1 MNKQQLAAKIWASA
15 NKMRSKIEANEY
27 KDYILGFIFYKFLSD
42 KEVRFATTEAAISK
56 EDLPKYLRE
65 SDDDEQTAM
74 VEYFRNNL
82 GYFISYDNLFTTW
95 LDKKRDFD
103 VKNVSDALSAFE
115 RLIHPTHQN
124 VFKNIFNTLEVGL
137 KKLGATSKDQTAAIK
152 GLLNLIKDIPMDGKQ
167 DYDVLGFIYEY
178 LIGKFAANAGKK
190 AGEFYTPH
198 EVSVLM
204 SEIVANHLKDRKHIE
219 IYDPTSGSGSLLI
232 NIGKALSKYMTDEN
246 GVVYY
251 AQELKENTYNL
262 TRMNLVMRGIIPSNI
277 FVRNGDTLKKDW
289 PFFEDGPDDTY
300 ADDTYK
306 YHSVDAVVSNPPY
319 SQPWEPKN
327 KNNDPRFK
335 EFGVAPKG
343 KADYAFLLHDLY
355 HLKGDGV
362 MTIVLPHGVLF
373 RGTPDDGSEGSIRKE
388 LVEGN
393 HIEAIIGLPSDIFYG
408 TGIPTLVM
416 VLRKQRADEGILLV
430 DASSCYIKQGKK
442 NVLRTSDIKRIV
454 DVVRS
459 RESKKGFSCVVS
471 KELIRKN
478 DYNLNLPRYISST
491 KQPETWDIYA
501 TMFGGIPNSEID
513 LLNNKWEAMPGLR
526 QHLFTSDDTP
536 FSQVAHDDIENEI
549 IRHPSVIAYK
559 HEFARAMQGF
569 DEYLFEELL
578 RHPKKVNITA
588 EEPKISEEIFSRLK
602 DVELIDSYD
611 AYQLLD
617 DEWSTI
623 ATDLEI
629 IQTEGMDACFVV
641 DPNMV
646 TKKKDNKE
654 IEVQEGWL
662 GRVLPF
668 ELVQQMFLKG
678 DYDALCEKQK
688 KLNGVSNDLTELVA
702 SIAGYEDGASV
713 LNDDNNAFVA
723 KEVCAKLDSIYES
736 IDTDETKALEEY
748 LTLTKKN
755 EKLAFIASH
764 KDVDW
769 SIGVPNKDNTY
780 SAKAVQA
787 IIKDIRSKTEFE
799 EDTFEYDL
807 VKAEQLLE
815 EEKRLKSECK
825 KDADAL
831 HLLTKKTIEEDLNTE
846 DAINILQQK
855 WIAPVV
861 KNFAAMPDSVVLDL
875 CTSVKALIDKYATT
889 MVETEQSINETE
901 RDLNKM
907 LSNLVGNDFDMKGIG
922 EIQKLFNHNDYE

>member
-42 KEVRFATTEAAISK
+42 KEVRFATTEAAISV
-56 EDLPKYLRE
+56 EDLPNYLRE
-65 SDDDEQTAM
+65 SDDEGQREL

-82 GYFISYDNLFTTW
+82 GYFISYDNLFSTW
-95 LDKKRDFD
+95 LDMKRDFD

-115 RLIHPTHQN
+115 RLIHPSHQN

-137 KKLGATSKDQTAAIK
+137 KKLGATAKDQTTAIR

-204 SEIVANHLKDRKHIE
+204 SEIVADHLKDRKHIE

-232 NIGKALSKYMTDEN
+232 NIGKALSKFTSDEN
-246 GVVYY
+246 SVVYY

-289 PFFEDGPDDTY
+289 PFFEDGPDDAF

-327 KNNDPRFK
+327 KNNDPRFQA
-335 EFGVAPKG
+335 FGLAPKG

-355 HLKGDGV
+355 HLKGDGI

-393 HIEAIIGLPSDIFYG
+393 HIEAIIGLPADIFFG
-408 TGIPTLVM
+408 TSIPTLIM
-416 VLRKQRADEGILLV
+416 VLRKQRADEGILLI
-430 DASSCYIKQGKK
+430 DASKCYIKQGKK

-454 DVVRS
+454 DAVKS
-459 RESKKGFSCVVS
+459 RNEEKSFSCVVS
-471 KELIRKN
+471 KDTIRKN

-491 KQPETWDIYA
+491 EQPETWDIYA
-501 TMFGGIPNSEID
+501 TMFGGIPNSEIG
-513 LLNNKWEAMPGLR
+513 LLKKEWEAMPGLR
-526 QHLFTSDDTP
+526 EHLFTSDDTP
-536 FSQVAHDDIENEI
+536 FSQVAHDDVENEI
-549 IRHPSVIAYK
+549 KHHPSVMAYK
-559 HEFARAMQGF
+559 QHFSEAMNGF
-569 DEYLFEELL
+569 DEYLFDELL
-578 RHPKKVNITA
+578 RHPEQVNIA
-588 EEPKISEEIFSRLK
+588 IEEPRISEEIFSRLR
-602 DVELIDSYD
+602 DVKLVDAYD

-617 DEWSTI
+617 DEWATI

-654 IEVQEGWL
+654 VEVQEGWT

-668 ELVQQMFLKG
+668 ELVQQMFLKEE
-678 DYDALCEKQK
+678 YDALNEKRRQ
-688 KLNGVSNDLTELVA
+688 LNSVSNDIAELIT
-702 SIAGYEDGASV
+702 SIAGYEDGPSV
-713 LNDDNNAFVA
+713 LNDDNTAFVA
-723 KEVCAKLDSIYES
+723 KAV
-736 IDTDETKALEEY
+736 
-748 LTLTKKN
+748 
-755 EKLAFIASH
+755 
-764 KDVDW
+764 
-769 SIGVPNKDNTY
+769 
-780 SAKAVQA
+780 KAVLKA
-787 IIKDIRSKTEFE
+787 VGTKTEFE
-799 EDTFEYDL
+799 EDTFEYEL
-807 VKAEQLLE
+807 VKADRLLT
-815 EEKRLKSECK
+815 EEKNLKSDCK
-825 KDADAL
+825 AAADAL
-831 HLLTKKTIEEDLNTE
+831 HLHTKKTIEEDLSRE
-846 DAINILQQK
+846 DAVDVLRQK

-861 KNFAAMPDSVVLDL
+861 KNLAAMPDSIVMDF
-875 CTSVKALIDKYATT
+875 CNRVKALIAKYATT
-889 MVETEQSINETE
+889 MMDTEQSIADTE
-901 RDLNKM
+901 RELSEM
-907 LSNLVGNDFDMKGIG
+907 LSNLVGNDFDMKGMA
-922 EIQKLFNHNDYE
+922 EIQKLFNREDNE